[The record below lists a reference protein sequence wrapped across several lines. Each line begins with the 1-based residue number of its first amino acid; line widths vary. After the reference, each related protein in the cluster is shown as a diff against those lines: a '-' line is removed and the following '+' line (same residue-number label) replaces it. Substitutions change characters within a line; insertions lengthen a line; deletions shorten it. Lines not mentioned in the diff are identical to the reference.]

1 MGRFGLRR
9 PDLAAFRRL
18 LQPRVAGRPGG
29 LRRRRVGRGAQGA
42 PGCYPGAH
50 EGTTVNAPQD
60 TRALLRWYLEAGVDE
75 TIGEVP
81 VDRTAA
87 PATPAATPP
96 EAPGAAPREVLA
108 ERPQAPP
115 PSAPPPP
122 LSSPPPPPSPP
133 GADEAVRSAVALA
146 AAARDLDDLR
156 TALAGFDGC
165 ALKKTAMN
173 LVFGDGNP
181 GARIVLIGEAP
192 GADEDRQGLPFVG
205 VSGQLL
211 DRMLASI
218 GLDRSQVFISNTVF
232 WRPPGNRT
240 PTPGE
245 VATCQPFVER
255 MVELID
261 PEILV
266 AMGGAAAKTLLAR
279 NEGIGRLRGRWYTY
293 STAKMPRPV
302 QATAIFHPAYL
313 LRSPGQKRT
322 AWLDLLAIKAKL
334 AELAP

>member
-1 MGRFGLRR
+1 MASNR
-9 PDLAAFRRL
+9 DLA
-18 LQPRVAGRPGG
+18 
-29 LRRRRVGRGAQGA
+29 
-42 PGCYPGAH
+42 
-50 EGTTVNAPQD
+50 N
-60 TRALLRWYLEAGVDE
+60 LLRWQVEAGADE
-75 TIGEVP
+75 AILAEP
-81 VDRTAA
+81 VDRFAA
-87 PATPAATPP
+87 RAERAPEPAPAPSAKPAPAQRAEPVLATPAALNETAQHAAGQAATLEELRAAL
-96 EAPGAAPREVLA
+96 EA
-108 ERPQAPP
+108 
-115 PSAPPPP
+115 
-122 LSSPPPPPSPP
+122 
-133 GADEAVRSAVALA
+133 
-146 AAARDLDDLR
+146 
-156 TALAGFDGC
+156 FDGC
-165 ALKKTAMN
+165 ALKQTATN

-181 GARIVLIGEAP
+181 DARIMFVGEAP
-192 GADEDRQGLPFVG
+192 GADEDRRGQPFVG

>member
-1 MGRFGLRR
+1 MN
-9 PDLAAFRRL
+9 DLVKACEAA
-18 LQPRVAGRPGG
+18 LQWHIDA
-29 LRRRRVGRGAQGA
+29 
-42 PGCYPGAH
+42 
-50 EGTTVNAPQD
+50 
-60 TRALLRWYLEAGVDE
+60 
-75 TIGEVP
+75 
-81 VDRTAA
+81 
-87 PATPAATPP
+87 
-96 EAPGAAPREVLA
+96 
-108 ERPQAPP
+108 
-115 PSAPPPP
+115 
-122 LSSPPPPPSPP
+122 
-133 GADEAVRSAVALA
+133 GADEALDDAPVNACAPRPAVAAAPSVREEGVPPSVSRTPPQEEALPGASVARADAIRLA
-146 AAARDLDDLR
+146 READSLDALRESIAA
-156 TALAGFDGC
+156 FDGIG
-165 ALKKTAMN
+165 LKKTATSMVFCDGHAGAPVM
-173 LVFGDGNP
+173 LV
-181 GARIVLIGEAP
+181 GEAP
-192 GADEDRQGLPFVG
+192 GGDEDRLGKPFVG